1 MSRDRMGNDRKTR
14 REIGRRLRRGGV
26 MMCMM
31 ITSAMLLS
39 ACKGNSSSQSTTAAQ
54 ATQAAE
60 SGVQDSQNEVM
71 GRVKSV
77 SDTEIT
83 VEQGPGGA
91 PNGQGQSSQ
100 GRAPDGQNGQQDKGN
115 PPAKL
120 GDDSNQGQS
129 DNGQSSQSGQNS
141 DGQQPG
147 GAPDGKGQPPQGGA
161 PGGQGGQQN
170 QGNPPEKP
178 GNDGSQGQNQGNPQ
192 AKPGDGSSQG
202 QQNQGNPPEK
212 PGDDNSQGQ
221 SNNSQSGQPG
231 QNSDGQQPGGV
242 PDGQGQSPQ
251 GETTTYK
258 ITTST
263 SFTDADGASIKVSD
277 IKEGDFVKIT
287 TDEDGNAVQ
296 ISLADMTG
304 GPDGSQGGPSNG
316 APGAGGPGGG
326 AQSAPTSYSSVK
338 EFTGDAEES
347 GQSYTSEGTDESA
360 VLVSNGANVTL
371 KDFTVNRTSEDS
383 KGGDSSSFYGIGA
396 SVLAT
401 DGTVNLNGGTITSDA
416 DGAAGAFAYDKGT
429 VNISDTTIT
438 TTGNT
443 AGGIHAAGGGTV
455 NAENLTVHTSGE
467 SSAAIRSDR
476 GGGTMRVK
484 GGSYT
489 SAGTG
494 SPAVYCTADIEVE
507 DAKLTAENS
516 EAVCIEG
523 LNSLSLTNCDLSGH
537 IQDNDQNDC
546 DWTVILYQSM
556 SGDSEVGNAVFNMTG
571 GSLTSENGGLFYT
584 TNTESTFYL
593 NNVNITP
600 SSNNEFFLKCTGN
613 ANKRGWGQSG
623 ANGADCSF
631 TAENQKMEG
640 DVIWDSISNLDFKMT
655 NGSTLTGGFI
665 QDESCA
671 GNGGSKKADLSID
684 ATSTWIVT
692 KDSRLASLTNKGTIK
707 DADGKTV
714 TIKGSDGTV
723 YVQGDSTYT
732 VIVDS
737 YNA

>member
-1 MSRDRMGNDRKTR
+1 MSRYRDRMGNDRKTK
-14 REIGRRLRRGGV
+14 REIGRRLRRGSV

-39 ACKGNSSSQSTTAAQ
+39 ACGGNSSQSTTAAQ
-54 ATQAAE
+54 ATEAAAE
-60 SGVQDSQNEVM
+60 SGAQDSQNEVM

-83 VEQGPGGA
+83 VEQGPGGV
-91 PNGQGQSSQ
+91 PSG
-100 GRAPDGQNGQQDKGN
+100 APDGQ
-115 PPAKL
+115 P
-120 GDDSNQGQS
+120 
-129 DNGQSSQSGQNS
+129 GQNN

-147 GAPDGKGQPPQGGA
+147 GAPDGKGQPPQGSTSDNKNQPSQGSTSDNQNQPPKGGA
-161 PGGQGGQQN
+161 PE
-170 QGNPPEKP
+170 GN
-178 GNDGSQGQNQGNPQ
+178 
-192 AKPGDGSSQG
+192 
-202 QQNQGNPPEK
+202 
-212 PGDDNSQGQ
+212 
-221 SNNSQSGQPG
+221 GQP
-231 QNSDGQQPGGV
+231 
-242 PDGQGQSPQ
+242 PQ

-263 SFTDADGASIKVSD
+263 TFTDADGASIQVSD

-287 TDEDGNAVQ
+287 TDSNGTAVQ
-296 ISLADMTG
+296 ISLADMPG
-304 GPDGSQGGPSNG
+304 GPDGPQGGPGNG

-338 EFTGDAEES
+338 EFTSDTEES

-383 KGGDSSSFYGIGA
+383 KGGDSSSFYGVGA

-401 DGTVNLNGGTITSDA
+401 DGTVNLSGGTITSDA

-443 AGGIHAAGGGTV
+443 AGGIHVAGGGTV

-489 SAGTG
+489 SSGIG
-494 SPAVYCTADIEVE
+494 SPAVYCTADIEVN

-523 LNSLSLTNCDLSGH
+523 LNSLSLTGCDLSGH
-537 IQDNDQNDC
+537 IQENEQNDC

-593 NNVNITP
+593 NNVSITP
-600 SSNNEFFLKCTGN
+600 SSNKEFFLKCTGN

-640 DVIWDSISNLDFKMT
+640 DVIWDSISNLKFKMT
-655 NGSTLTGGFI
+655 EGSILTGGFI

-671 GNGGSKKADLSID
+671 GNGGSGTADLSID
-684 ATSTWIVT
+684 AESTWIVT
-692 KDSRLASLTNKGTIK
+692 KDSRLSGLTNKGTIK
-707 DADGKTV
+707 DADGKAV
-714 TIKGSDGTV
+714 TIKGSNGTV
-723 YVQGDSTYT
+723 YVQGDSAYT
-732 VIVDS
+732 VTVDS
-737 YNA
+737 YTA

>member
-1 MSRDRMGNDRKTR
+1 MSRYRDRMGNDRKTK
-14 REIGRRLRRGGV
+14 REIGRRLRRGSV

-39 ACKGNSSSQSTTAAQ
+39 ACGGNSSQSTTAAQ
-54 ATQAAE
+54 ATEAAAE
-60 SGVQDSQNEVM
+60 SGAQDSQNEVM

-83 VEQGPGGA
+83 VEQGPGGV
-91 PNGQGQSSQ
+91 PSG
-100 GRAPDGQNGQQDKGN
+100 APDGQ
-115 PPAKL
+115 P
-120 GDDSNQGQS
+120 
-129 DNGQSSQSGQNS
+129 GQNN

-147 GAPDGKGQPPQGGA
+147 GAPDGKGQPPQGSTSDNKNQPSQGSTSDNQNQPPKGGA
-161 PGGQGGQQN
+161 PE
-170 QGNPPEKP
+170 GN
-178 GNDGSQGQNQGNPQ
+178 
-192 AKPGDGSSQG
+192 
-202 QQNQGNPPEK
+202 
-212 PGDDNSQGQ
+212 
-221 SNNSQSGQPG
+221 GQP
-231 QNSDGQQPGGV
+231 
-242 PDGQGQSPQ
+242 PQ

-263 SFTDADGASIKVSD
+263 TFTDADGASIQVSD

-287 TDEDGNAVQ
+287 TDSNGTAVQ
-296 ISLADMTG
+296 ISLADMPG
-304 GPDGSQGGPSNG
+304 GPDGPQGGPGNG

-338 EFTGDAEES
+338 EFTSDTEES

-383 KGGDSSSFYGIGA
+383 KGGDSSSFYGVGA
-396 SVLAT
+396 SILVT
-401 DGTVNLNGGTITSDA
+401 DGTVDLKGGTITSDA

-429 VNISDTTIT
+429 VNISDTAIT

-489 SAGTG
+489 SSGTG

-537 IQDNDQNDC
+537 IQENEQNDC

-556 SGDSEVGNAVFNMTG
+556 SGDSEVGNAVLNMTG

-640 DVIWDSISNLDFKMT
+640 DVVWDSISNLKFKMT
-655 NGSTLTGGFI
+655 EGSILTGGFI

-671 GNGGSKKADLSID
+671 GNGGSGTADLSID

-692 KDSRLASLTNKGTIK
+692 KDSQLSSLTNKGTIK
-707 DADGKTV
+707 DTEGKTV
-714 TIKGSDGTV
+714 TIMGSDGTV

-732 VIVDS
+732 VTVES
-737 YNA
+737 YTA

>member
-1 MSRDRMGNDRKTR
+1 MSRYRDRVGNDRKTK
-14 REIGRRLRRGGV
+14 REIGRRLRRGSV

-39 ACKGNSSSQSTTAAQ
+39 ACGGNSSQSTTAAQ
-54 ATQAAE
+54 ATEAAAE
-60 SGVQDSQNEVM
+60 SGAQDSQNEVM

-77 SDTEIT
+77 FDTEIT
-83 VEQGPGGA
+83 VEQGPGGV
-91 PNGQGQSSQ
+91 PSG
-100 GRAPDGQNGQQDKGN
+100 APDGQ
-115 PPAKL
+115 P
-120 GDDSNQGQS
+120 
-129 DNGQSSQSGQNS
+129 GQNN

-147 GAPDGKGQPPQGGA
+147 GAPDGKGQPPQGSTSDNKNQPSQGSTSDNQNQPPKGGA
-161 PGGQGGQQN
+161 PEG
-170 QGNPPEKP
+170 K
-178 GNDGSQGQNQGNPQ
+178 
-192 AKPGDGSSQG
+192 
-202 QQNQGNPPEK
+202 
-212 PGDDNSQGQ
+212 
-221 SNNSQSGQPG
+221 GQP
-231 QNSDGQQPGGV
+231 
-242 PDGQGQSPQ
+242 PQ

-263 SFTDADGASIKVSD
+263 TFTDADGASIQVSD

-287 TDEDGNAVQ
+287 TDSNGTAVQ
-296 ISLADMTG
+296 ISLADMPG
-304 GPDGSQGGPSNG
+304 GPDGPQGGPENG

-326 AQSAPTSYSSVK
+326 AQSAPTFYSSVK
-338 EFTGDAEES
+338 EFTSDTEET
-347 GQSYTSEGTDESA
+347 GQSYISEGTDESA

-371 KDFTVNRTSEDS
+371 KDFTVNRTSEVS
-383 KGGDSSSFYGIGA
+383 KGGDSSSFYGVGA
-396 SVLAT
+396 SILVT
-401 DGTVNLNGGTITSDA
+401 DGTVDLKGGTITSDA

-429 VNISDTTIT
+429 VNISDTAIT

-489 SAGTG
+489 SSGTG

-537 IQDNDQNDC
+537 IQENEQNDC

-556 SGDSEVGNAVFNMTG
+556 SGDSEIGNAVFNMTG

-640 DVIWDSISNLDFKMT
+640 DVVWDSISNLDFKMT
-655 NGSTLTGGFI
+655 NGSTLTGGFV

-671 GNGGSKKADLSID
+671 GNGGSGTADLSID

-692 KDSRLASLTNKGTIK
+692 KDSQLSSLTNKGTIK
-707 DADGKTV
+707 DAEGKTV

-723 YVQGDSTYT
+723 YVQGDSAYT
-732 VIVDS
+732 VTVES
-737 YNA
+737 YTA

>member
-1 MSRDRMGNDRKTR
+1 MGNDRKAR
-14 REIGRRLRRGGV
+14 REIGRRLRKGGV

-39 ACKGNSSSQSTTAAQ
+39 ACSGGNSSSKNTTAAQ
-54 ATQAAE
+54 TTEAAAE
-60 SGVQDSQNEVM
+60 GGVQDSQNEVM
-71 GRVKSV
+71 GRVKLV

-83 VEQGPGGA
+83 VEQGPGGV
-91 PNGQGQSSQ
+91 PSG
-100 GRAPDGQNGQQDKGN
+100 APDGQ
-115 PPAKL
+115 P
-120 GDDSNQGQS
+120 
-129 DNGQSSQSGQNS
+129 GQNN

-147 GAPDGKGQPPQGGA
+147 GAPDGKGQPPQGSTSDNKNQPSQGSTSDNQNQPPKGGA
-161 PGGQGGQQN
+161 PE
-170 QGNPPEKP
+170 GN
-178 GNDGSQGQNQGNPQ
+178 
-192 AKPGDGSSQG
+192 
-202 QQNQGNPPEK
+202 
-212 PGDDNSQGQ
+212 
-221 SNNSQSGQPG
+221 GQP
-231 QNSDGQQPGGV
+231 
-242 PDGQGQSPQ
+242 PQ

-263 SFTDADGASIKVSD
+263 TFTDADGASIQVSD

-287 TDEDGNAVQ
+287 TDSNGTAVQ
-296 ISLADMTG
+296 ISLADMPG
-304 GPDGSQGGPSNG
+304 GPDGPQGGPGNG

-338 EFTGDAEES
+338 EFTSDTEES

-383 KGGDSSSFYGIGA
+383 KGGDSSSFYGVGA
-396 SVLAT
+396 SILVT
-401 DGTVNLNGGTITSDA
+401 DGTVDLKGGTITSDA

-429 VNISDTTIT
+429 VNISDTAIT

-489 SAGTG
+489 SSGTG

-537 IQDNDQNDC
+537 IQENEQNDC

-556 SGDSEVGNAVFNMTG
+556 SGDSEVGNAVLNMTG

-640 DVIWDSISNLDFKMT
+640 DVVWDSISNLKFKMT
-655 NGSTLTGGFI
+655 EGSILTGGFI

-671 GNGGSKKADLSID
+671 GNGGSGTADLSID

-692 KDSRLASLTNKGTIK
+692 KDSQLSSLTNKGTIK
-707 DADGKTV
+707 DTEGKTV

-732 VIVDS
+732 VTVES
-737 YNA
+737 YTA

>member
-1 MSRDRMGNDRKTR
+1 
-14 REIGRRLRRGGV
+14 

-39 ACKGNSSSQSTTAAQ
+39 ACGGNSSQSTTAAQ
-54 ATQAAE
+54 ATEAAAE
-60 SGVQDSQNEVM
+60 SGAQDSQNEVM

-83 VEQGPGGA
+83 VEQGPGGV
-91 PNGQGQSSQ
+91 PSG
-100 GRAPDGQNGQQDKGN
+100 APDGQ
-115 PPAKL
+115 P
-120 GDDSNQGQS
+120 
-129 DNGQSSQSGQNS
+129 GQNN

-147 GAPDGKGQPPQGGA
+147 GAPDGKGQPPQGSTSDNKNQPSQGSTSDNQNQPPKGGA
-161 PGGQGGQQN
+161 PE
-170 QGNPPEKP
+170 GN
-178 GNDGSQGQNQGNPQ
+178 
-192 AKPGDGSSQG
+192 
-202 QQNQGNPPEK
+202 
-212 PGDDNSQGQ
+212 
-221 SNNSQSGQPG
+221 GQP
-231 QNSDGQQPGGV
+231 
-242 PDGQGQSPQ
+242 PQ

-263 SFTDADGASIKVSD
+263 TFTDADGASIQVSD

-287 TDEDGNAVQ
+287 TDSNGTAVQ
-296 ISLADMTG
+296 ISLADMPG
-304 GPDGSQGGPSNG
+304 GPDGPQGGPGNG

-338 EFTGDAEES
+338 EFTSDTEES

-360 VLVSNGANVTL
+360 VLVSNGVNVTL

-383 KGGDSSSFYGIGA
+383 KGGDSSSFYGVGA
-396 SVLAT
+396 SILVT
-401 DGTVNLNGGTITSDA
+401 DGTVDLKGGTITSDA

-429 VNISDTTIT
+429 VNISDTAIT

-489 SAGTG
+489 SSGTG

-537 IQDNDQNDC
+537 IQENEQNDC

-556 SGDSEVGNAVFNMTG
+556 SGDSEVGNAVLNMTG

-640 DVIWDSISNLDFKMT
+640 DVVWDSISNLKFKMT
-655 NGSTLTGGFI
+655 EGSILTGGFI

-671 GNGGSKKADLSID
+671 GNGGSGTADLSID

-692 KDSRLASLTNKGTIK
+692 KDSQLSSLTNKGTIK
-707 DADGKTV
+707 DTEGKTV

-732 VIVDS
+732 VTVES
-737 YNA
+737 YTA

>member
-1 MSRDRMGNDRKTR
+1 MSRYRDRMGNDRKTK
-14 REIGRRLRRGGV
+14 REIGRRLRRGSV

-39 ACKGNSSSQSTTAAQ
+39 ACGGNSSQSTTAAQ
-54 ATQAAE
+54 ATEAAAE
-60 SGVQDSQNEVM
+60 SGAQDSQNEVM

-83 VEQGPGGA
+83 VEQGPGGV
-91 PNGQGQSSQ
+91 PSG
-100 GRAPDGQNGQQDKGN
+100 APDGQ
-115 PPAKL
+115 P
-120 GDDSNQGQS
+120 
-129 DNGQSSQSGQNS
+129 GQNN

-147 GAPDGKGQPPQGGA
+147 GAPDGKGQPPQGSTSDNKNQPSQGSTSDNQNQPPKGGA
-161 PGGQGGQQN
+161 PE
-170 QGNPPEKP
+170 GN
-178 GNDGSQGQNQGNPQ
+178 
-192 AKPGDGSSQG
+192 
-202 QQNQGNPPEK
+202 
-212 PGDDNSQGQ
+212 
-221 SNNSQSGQPG
+221 GQP
-231 QNSDGQQPGGV
+231 
-242 PDGQGQSPQ
+242 PQ

-263 SFTDADGASIKVSD
+263 TFTDADGASIQVSD

-287 TDEDGNAVQ
+287 TDSNGTAVQ
-296 ISLADMTG
+296 ISLADMPG
-304 GPDGSQGGPSNG
+304 GPDGPQGGPGNG

-338 EFTGDAEES
+338 EFTSDTEES

-383 KGGDSSSFYGIGA
+383 KGGDSSSFYGVGA
-396 SVLAT
+396 SILVT
-401 DGTVNLNGGTITSDA
+401 DGTVDLKGGTITSDA

-429 VNISDTTIT
+429 VNISDTAIT

-443 AGGIHAAGGGTV
+443 AGGIHAAGGGIV

-489 SAGTG
+489 SSGTG

-537 IQDNDQNDC
+537 IQENEQNDC

-556 SGDSEVGNAVFNMTG
+556 SGDSEVGNAVLNMTG

-640 DVIWDSISNLDFKMT
+640 DVVWDSISNLKFKMT
-655 NGSTLTGGFI
+655 EGSILTGGFI

-671 GNGGSKKADLSID
+671 GNGGSGTADLSID

-692 KDSRLASLTNKGTIK
+692 KDSQLSSLTNKGTIK
-707 DADGKTV
+707 DTEGKTV

-732 VIVDS
+732 VTVES
-737 YNA
+737 YTA

>member
-1 MSRDRMGNDRKTR
+1 MSRYRDRMGNDRKTK
-14 REIGRRLRRGGV
+14 REIGRRLRRGSV

-39 ACKGNSSSQSTTAAQ
+39 ACGGNSSQSTTAAQ
-54 ATQAAE
+54 ATEAAAE
-60 SGVQDSQNEVM
+60 SGAQDSQNEVM

-83 VEQGPGGA
+83 VEQGPGGV
-91 PNGQGQSSQ
+91 PSG
-100 GRAPDGQNGQQDKGN
+100 APDGQ
-115 PPAKL
+115 P
-120 GDDSNQGQS
+120 
-129 DNGQSSQSGQNS
+129 GQNN

-147 GAPDGKGQPPQGGA
+147 GAPDGKGQPPQGSTSDNKNQPSQGSTSDNQNQPPKGGA
-161 PGGQGGQQN
+161 PE
-170 QGNPPEKP
+170 GN
-178 GNDGSQGQNQGNPQ
+178 
-192 AKPGDGSSQG
+192 
-202 QQNQGNPPEK
+202 
-212 PGDDNSQGQ
+212 
-221 SNNSQSGQPG
+221 GQP
-231 QNSDGQQPGGV
+231 
-242 PDGQGQSPQ
+242 PQ

-263 SFTDADGASIKVSD
+263 TFTDADGASIQVSD

-287 TDEDGNAVQ
+287 TDSNGTAVQ
-296 ISLADMTG
+296 ISLADM
-304 GPDGSQGGPSNG
+304 P
-316 APGAGGPGGG
+316 GGPGGG

-338 EFTGDAEES
+338 EFTSDTEES

-383 KGGDSSSFYGIGA
+383 KGGDSSSFYGVGA
-396 SVLAT
+396 SILVT
-401 DGTVNLNGGTITSDA
+401 DGTVDLKGGTITSDA

-429 VNISDTTIT
+429 VNISDTAIT

-489 SAGTG
+489 SSGTG

-537 IQDNDQNDC
+537 IQENEQNDC

-556 SGDSEVGNAVFNMTG
+556 SGDSEVGNAVLNMTG

-640 DVIWDSISNLDFKMT
+640 DVVWDSISNLKFKMT
-655 NGSTLTGGFI
+655 EGSILTGGFI

-671 GNGGSKKADLSID
+671 GNGGSGTADLSID

-692 KDSRLASLTNKGTIK
+692 KDSQLSSLTNKGTIK
-707 DADGKTV
+707 DTEGKTV

-732 VIVDS
+732 VTVES
-737 YNA
+737 YTA

>member
-1 MSRDRMGNDRKTR
+1 MSRYRDRMGNDRKTK
-14 REIGRRLRRGGV
+14 REIGRRLRRGSV

-39 ACKGNSSSQSTTAAQ
+39 ACGGNSSQSTTAAQ
-54 ATQAAE
+54 ATEAAAE
-60 SGVQDSQNEVM
+60 SGAQDSQNEVM

-83 VEQGPGGA
+83 VEQGPGGV
-91 PNGQGQSSQ
+91 PSG
-100 GRAPDGQNGQQDKGN
+100 APDGQ
-115 PPAKL
+115 P
-120 GDDSNQGQS
+120 
-129 DNGQSSQSGQNS
+129 GQNN

-147 GAPDGKGQPPQGGA
+147 GAPDGKGQPPQGSTSDNKNQPSQGSTSDNQNQPLKGGA
-161 PGGQGGQQN
+161 PE
-170 QGNPPEKP
+170 GN
-178 GNDGSQGQNQGNPQ
+178 
-192 AKPGDGSSQG
+192 
-202 QQNQGNPPEK
+202 
-212 PGDDNSQGQ
+212 
-221 SNNSQSGQPG
+221 GQP
-231 QNSDGQQPGGV
+231 
-242 PDGQGQSPQ
+242 PQ

-263 SFTDADGASIKVSD
+263 TFTDADGASIQVSD

-287 TDEDGNAVQ
+287 TDSNGTAVQ
-296 ISLADMTG
+296 ISLADMPG
-304 GPDGSQGGPSNG
+304 GPDGPQGGLGNG

-338 EFTGDAEES
+338 EFTSDTEES

-383 KGGDSSSFYGIGA
+383 KGGDSSSFYGVGA
-396 SVLAT
+396 SILVT
-401 DGTVNLNGGTITSDA
+401 DGTVDLKGGTITSDA

-429 VNISDTTIT
+429 VNISDTAIT

-489 SAGTG
+489 SSGTG

-537 IQDNDQNDC
+537 IQENEQNDC

-556 SGDSEVGNAVFNMTG
+556 SGDSEVGNAVLNMTG

-640 DVIWDSISNLDFKMT
+640 DVVWDSISNLKFKMT
-655 NGSTLTGGFI
+655 EGSILTGGFI

-671 GNGGSKKADLSID
+671 GNGGSGTADLSID

-692 KDSRLASLTNKGTIK
+692 KDSQLSSLPNKGTIK
-707 DADGKTV
+707 DTEGKTV

-732 VIVDS
+732 VTVES
-737 YNA
+737 YTA

>member
-1 MSRDRMGNDRKTR
+1 MSRYRDRMGNDRKTK
-14 REIGRRLRRGGV
+14 REIGRRLRRGSV

-39 ACKGNSSSQSTTAAQ
+39 ACGGNSSQSTTAAQ
-54 ATQAAE
+54 ATEAAAE
-60 SGVQDSQNEVM
+60 SGAQDSQNEVM

-83 VEQGPGGA
+83 VEQGPGGV
-91 PNGQGQSSQ
+91 PSG
-100 GRAPDGQNGQQDKGN
+100 APDGQ
-115 PPAKL
+115 P
-120 GDDSNQGQS
+120 
-129 DNGQSSQSGQNS
+129 GQNN

-147 GAPDGKGQPPQGGA
+147 GAPDGKGQPPQGSTSDNKNQPSQGSTSDNQNQPPKGGA
-161 PGGQGGQQN
+161 PE
-170 QGNPPEKP
+170 GN
-178 GNDGSQGQNQGNPQ
+178 
-192 AKPGDGSSQG
+192 
-202 QQNQGNPPEK
+202 
-212 PGDDNSQGQ
+212 
-221 SNNSQSGQPG
+221 GQP
-231 QNSDGQQPGGV
+231 
-242 PDGQGQSPQ
+242 PQ

-263 SFTDADGASIKVSD
+263 TFTDADGASIQVSD

-287 TDEDGNAVQ
+287 TDSNGTAVQ
-296 ISLADMTG
+296 ISLADMPG
-304 GPDGSQGGPSNG
+304 GPDGPQGGPGNG

-338 EFTGDAEES
+338 EFTSDTEES

-383 KGGDSSSFYGIGA
+383 KGGDSSSFYGVGA
-396 SVLAT
+396 SILVT
-401 DGTVNLNGGTITSDA
+401 DGTVDLKGGTITSDA

-429 VNISDTTIT
+429 VNISDTAIT

-455 NAENLTVHTSGE
+455 DAENLTVHTSGE

-489 SAGTG
+489 SSGTG

-537 IQDNDQNDC
+537 IQENEQNDC

-556 SGDSEVGNAVFNMTG
+556 SGDSEVGNAVLNMTG

-640 DVIWDSISNLDFKMT
+640 DVVWDSISNLKFKMT
-655 NGSTLTGGFI
+655 EGSILTGGFI

-671 GNGGSKKADLSID
+671 GNGGSGTADLSID

-692 KDSRLASLTNKGTIK
+692 KDSQLSSLTNKGTIK
-707 DADGKTV
+707 DTEGKTV

-732 VIVDS
+732 VTVES
-737 YNA
+737 YTA

>member
-1 MSRDRMGNDRKTR
+1 MSRYRDRMGNDRKTK
-14 REIGRRLRRGGV
+14 REIGRRLRRGSV

-39 ACKGNSSSQSTTAAQ
+39 ACGGNSSQSTTAAQ
-54 ATQAAE
+54 ATEAAAE
-60 SGVQDSQNEVM
+60 SGAQDSQNEVM

-83 VEQGPGGA
+83 VEQGPGGV
-91 PNGQGQSSQ
+91 PSG
-100 GRAPDGQNGQQDKGN
+100 APDGQ
-115 PPAKL
+115 P
-120 GDDSNQGQS
+120 
-129 DNGQSSQSGQNS
+129 GQNN

-147 GAPDGKGQPPQGGA
+147 GAPDGKGQPPQGSTSDNKNQPSQGSTSDNQNQPPKGGA
-161 PGGQGGQQN
+161 PE
-170 QGNPPEKP
+170 GN
-178 GNDGSQGQNQGNPQ
+178 
-192 AKPGDGSSQG
+192 
-202 QQNQGNPPEK
+202 
-212 PGDDNSQGQ
+212 
-221 SNNSQSGQPG
+221 GQP
-231 QNSDGQQPGGV
+231 
-242 PDGQGQSPQ
+242 PQ

-263 SFTDADGASIKVSD
+263 TFTDADGASIQVSD

-287 TDEDGNAVQ
+287 TDSNGTAVQ
-296 ISLADMTG
+296 ISLADMPG
-304 GPDGSQGGPSNG
+304 GPDGPQGGPGNG

-338 EFTGDAEES
+338 EFTSDTEES

-371 KDFTVNRTSEDS
+371 KDFIVNRTSEDS
-383 KGGDSSSFYGIGA
+383 KGGDSSSFYGVGA

-401 DGTVNLNGGTITSDA
+401 DGTVNLSGGTITSDA

-443 AGGIHAAGGGTV
+443 AGGIHVAGGGTV

-489 SAGTG
+489 SSGIG
-494 SPAVYCTADIEVE
+494 SPAVYCTADIEVN

-523 LNSLSLTNCDLSGH
+523 LNSLSLTGCDLSGH
-537 IQDNDQNDC
+537 IQENEQNDC

-640 DVIWDSISNLDFKMT
+640 DVVWDSISNLKFKMT
-655 NGSTLTGGFI
+655 EGSILTGGFI

-671 GNGGSKKADLSID
+671 GNGGSGTADLSID
-684 ATSTWIVT
+684 AESTWIVT
-692 KDSRLASLTNKGTIK
+692 KDSRLSGLTNKGTIK
-707 DADGKTV
+707 DADGKAV
-714 TIKGSDGTV
+714 TIKGSNGTV
-723 YVQGDSTYT
+723 YVQGDSAYT
-732 VIVDS
+732 VTVDS
-737 YNA
+737 YTA

>member
-1 MSRDRMGNDRKTR
+1 MSRYRDRMGNDRKTK
-14 REIGRRLRRGGV
+14 REIGRRLRRGSV

-39 ACKGNSSSQSTTAAQ
+39 ACGGNSSQSTTAAQ
-54 ATQAAE
+54 ATEAAAE
-60 SGVQDSQNEVM
+60 SGAQDSQNEVM

-83 VEQGPGGA
+83 VEQGPGGV
-91 PNGQGQSSQ
+91 PSG
-100 GRAPDGQNGQQDKGN
+100 APDGQ
-115 PPAKL
+115 P
-120 GDDSNQGQS
+120 
-129 DNGQSSQSGQNS
+129 GQNN

-147 GAPDGKGQPPQGGA
+147 GAPDGKGQPPQGSTSDNKNQPSQGSTSDNQNQPPKGGA
-161 PGGQGGQQN
+161 PE
-170 QGNPPEKP
+170 GN
-178 GNDGSQGQNQGNPQ
+178 
-192 AKPGDGSSQG
+192 
-202 QQNQGNPPEK
+202 
-212 PGDDNSQGQ
+212 
-221 SNNSQSGQPG
+221 GQP
-231 QNSDGQQPGGV
+231 
-242 PDGQGQSPQ
+242 PQ

-263 SFTDADGASIKVSD
+263 TFTDADGASIQVSD

-287 TDEDGNAVQ
+287 TDSNGTAVQ
-296 ISLADMTG
+296 ISLADMPG
-304 GPDGSQGGPSNG
+304 GPDGPQGGPGNG

-338 EFTGDAEES
+338 EFTSDTEES

-383 KGGDSSSFYGIGA
+383 KGGDSSSFYGVGA

-401 DGTVNLNGGTITSDA
+401 DGTVNLSGGTITSDA

-443 AGGIHAAGGGTV
+443 AGGIHVAGGGTV

-489 SAGTG
+489 SSGIG
-494 SPAVYCTADIEVE
+494 SPAVYCTADIEVN

-523 LNSLSLTNCDLSGH
+523 LNSLSLTGCDLSGH
-537 IQDNDQNDC
+537 IQENEQNDC

-571 GSLTSENGGLFYT
+571 GSLASENGGLFYT

-593 NNVNITP
+593 NNVSITP

-640 DVIWDSISNLDFKMT
+640 DVVWDSISNLKFKMT
-655 NGSTLTGGFI
+655 EGSILTGGFI

-671 GNGGSKKADLSID
+671 GNGGSGTADLSID
-684 ATSTWIVT
+684 AESTWIVT
-692 KDSRLASLTNKGTIK
+692 KDSRLSGLTNKGTIK
-707 DADGKTV
+707 DADGKAV
-714 TIKGSDGTV
+714 TIKGSNGTV
-723 YVQGDSTYT
+723 YVQGDSAYT
-732 VIVDS
+732 VTVDS
-737 YNA
+737 YTA

>member
-1 MSRDRMGNDRKTR
+1 MSRYRDRMGNDRKTK
-14 REIGRRLRRGGV
+14 REIGRRLRRGSV

-39 ACKGNSSSQSTTAAQ
+39 ACGGNSSQSTTAAQ
-54 ATQAAE
+54 ATEAAAE
-60 SGVQDSQNEVM
+60 SGAQDSQNEVM

-83 VEQGPGGA
+83 VEQGPGGV
-91 PNGQGQSSQ
+91 PSG
-100 GRAPDGQNGQQDKGN
+100 APDGQ
-115 PPAKL
+115 P
-120 GDDSNQGQS
+120 
-129 DNGQSSQSGQNS
+129 GQNN

-147 GAPDGKGQPPQGGA
+147 GAPDGKGQPPQGSTSDNKNQPSQGSTSDNQNQPPKGGA
-161 PGGQGGQQN
+161 PE
-170 QGNPPEKP
+170 GN
-178 GNDGSQGQNQGNPQ
+178 
-192 AKPGDGSSQG
+192 
-202 QQNQGNPPEK
+202 
-212 PGDDNSQGQ
+212 
-221 SNNSQSGQPG
+221 GQP
-231 QNSDGQQPGGV
+231 
-242 PDGQGQSPQ
+242 PQ

-263 SFTDADGASIKVSD
+263 TFTDADGASIQVSD

-287 TDEDGNAVQ
+287 TDSNGTAVQ
-296 ISLADMTG
+296 ISLADMPG
-304 GPDGSQGGPSNG
+304 GPDGPQGGPGNG

-338 EFTGDAEES
+338 EFTSDTEES

-383 KGGDSSSFYGIGA
+383 KGGDSSSFYGVGA

-401 DGTVNLNGGTITSDA
+401 DGTVNLSGGTITSDA

-429 VNISDTTIT
+429 VNISDTAIT

-489 SAGTG
+489 SSGTG

-537 IQDNDQNDC
+537 IQENEQNDC

-556 SGDSEVGNAVFNMTG
+556 SGDSEVGNAVLNMTG

-640 DVIWDSISNLDFKMT
+640 DVVWDSISNLKFKMT
-655 NGSTLTGGFI
+655 EGSILTGGFI

-671 GNGGSKKADLSID
+671 GNGGSGTADLSID
-684 ATSTWIVT
+684 AESTWIVT
-692 KDSRLASLTNKGTIK
+692 KDSQLSSLTNKGTIK
-707 DADGKTV
+707 DTEGKTV

-732 VIVDS
+732 VTVES
-737 YNA
+737 YTA

>member
-1 MSRDRMGNDRKTR
+1 
-14 REIGRRLRRGGV
+14 
-26 MMCMM
+26 
-31 ITSAMLLS
+31 
-39 ACKGNSSSQSTTAAQ
+39 
-54 ATQAAE
+54 
-60 SGVQDSQNEVM
+60 M

-83 VEQGPGGA
+83 VEQGPGGV
-91 PNGQGQSSQ
+91 PSG
-100 GRAPDGQNGQQDKGN
+100 APDGQ
-115 PPAKL
+115 P
-120 GDDSNQGQS
+120 
-129 DNGQSSQSGQNS
+129 GQNN

-147 GAPDGKGQPPQGGA
+147 GAPDGKGQPPQGSTSDNKNQPSQGSTSDNQNQPPKGGA
-161 PGGQGGQQN
+161 PE
-170 QGNPPEKP
+170 GN
-178 GNDGSQGQNQGNPQ
+178 
-192 AKPGDGSSQG
+192 
-202 QQNQGNPPEK
+202 
-212 PGDDNSQGQ
+212 
-221 SNNSQSGQPG
+221 GQP
-231 QNSDGQQPGGV
+231 
-242 PDGQGQSPQ
+242 PQ

-263 SFTDADGASIKVSD
+263 TFTDADGASIQVSD

-287 TDEDGNAVQ
+287 TDSNGTAVQ
-296 ISLADMTG
+296 ISLADMPG
-304 GPDGSQGGPSNG
+304 GPDGPQGGPGNG

-338 EFTGDAEES
+338 EFTSGTEES

-383 KGGDSSSFYGIGA
+383 KGGDSSSFYGVGA
-396 SVLAT
+396 SILVT
-401 DGTVNLNGGTITSDA
+401 DGTVDLKGGTITSDA

-429 VNISDTTIT
+429 VNISDTAIT

-489 SAGTG
+489 SSGTG

-537 IQDNDQNDC
+537 IQENEQNDC

-556 SGDSEVGNAVFNMTG
+556 SGDSEVGNAVLNMTG

-640 DVIWDSISNLDFKMT
+640 DVVWDSISNLKFKMT
-655 NGSTLTGGFI
+655 EGSILTGGFI

-671 GNGGSKKADLSID
+671 GNGGSGTADLSID

-692 KDSRLASLTNKGTIK
+692 KDSQLSSLTNKGTIK
-707 DADGKTV
+707 DTEGKTV

-732 VIVDS
+732 VTVES
-737 YNA
+737 YTA

>member
-1 MSRDRMGNDRKTR
+1 MSRYRDRMGNDRKTK
-14 REIGRRLRRGGV
+14 REIGRRLRRGSV

-39 ACKGNSSSQSTTAAQ
+39 ACGGNSSQSTTAAQ
-54 ATQAAE
+54 ATEAAAE
-60 SGVQDSQNEVM
+60 SGAQDSQNEVM

-83 VEQGPGGA
+83 VEQGPGGV
-91 PNGQGQSSQ
+91 PSG
-100 GRAPDGQNGQQDKGN
+100 APDGQ
-115 PPAKL
+115 P
-120 GDDSNQGQS
+120 
-129 DNGQSSQSGQNS
+129 GQNN

-147 GAPDGKGQPPQGGA
+147 GAPDGKGQPPQGSTSDNKNQPSQGSTSDNQNQPPKGGA
-161 PGGQGGQQN
+161 PE
-170 QGNPPEKP
+170 GN
-178 GNDGSQGQNQGNPQ
+178 
-192 AKPGDGSSQG
+192 
-202 QQNQGNPPEK
+202 
-212 PGDDNSQGQ
+212 
-221 SNNSQSGQPG
+221 GQP
-231 QNSDGQQPGGV
+231 
-242 PDGQGQSPQ
+242 PQ

-263 SFTDADGASIKVSD
+263 TFTDADGASIQVSD

-287 TDEDGNAVQ
+287 TDSNGTAVQ
-296 ISLADMTG
+296 ISLADMPG
-304 GPDGSQGGPSNG
+304 GPDGPQGGPGNG

-338 EFTGDAEES
+338 EFTSDTEES

-383 KGGDSSSFYGIGA
+383 KGGDSSSFYGVGA
-396 SVLAT
+396 SILVT
-401 DGTVNLNGGTITSDA
+401 DGTVDLKGGTITSDA

-429 VNISDTTIT
+429 VNISDTAIT

-489 SAGTG
+489 SSGTG

-537 IQDNDQNDC
+537 IQENEQNDC

-556 SGDSEVGNAVFNMTG
+556 SGDSEVGNAVLNMIG

-640 DVIWDSISNLDFKMT
+640 DVVWDSISNLKFKMT
-655 NGSTLTGGFI
+655 EGSILTGGFI

-671 GNGGSKKADLSID
+671 GNGGSGTADLSID

-692 KDSRLASLTNKGTIK
+692 KDSQLSSLTNKGTIK
-707 DADGKTV
+707 DTEGKTV

-732 VIVDS
+732 VTVES
-737 YNA
+737 YTA

>member
-1 MSRDRMGNDRKTR
+1 MSRYRDRMGNDRKTK
-14 REIGRRLRRGGV
+14 REIGRRLRRGSV

-39 ACKGNSSSQSTTAAQ
+39 ACGGNSSQSTTAAQ
-54 ATQAAE
+54 ATEAAAE
-60 SGVQDSQNEVM
+60 SGAQDSQNEVM

-83 VEQGPGGA
+83 VEQGPGGV
-91 PNGQGQSSQ
+91 PSG
-100 GRAPDGQNGQQDKGN
+100 APDGQ
-115 PPAKL
+115 P
-120 GDDSNQGQS
+120 
-129 DNGQSSQSGQNS
+129 GQNN

-147 GAPDGKGQPPQGGA
+147 GAPDGKGQPPQGSTSDNKNQPSQGSTSDNQNQPLKGGA
-161 PGGQGGQQN
+161 PE
-170 QGNPPEKP
+170 GN
-178 GNDGSQGQNQGNPQ
+178 
-192 AKPGDGSSQG
+192 
-202 QQNQGNPPEK
+202 
-212 PGDDNSQGQ
+212 
-221 SNNSQSGQPG
+221 GQP
-231 QNSDGQQPGGV
+231 
-242 PDGQGQSPQ
+242 PQ

-263 SFTDADGASIKVSD
+263 TFTDADGASIQVSD

-287 TDEDGNAVQ
+287 TDSNGTAVQ
-296 ISLADMTG
+296 ISLADMPG
-304 GPDGSQGGPSNG
+304 GPDGPQGGLGNG

-338 EFTGDAEES
+338 EFTSDTEES

-383 KGGDSSSFYGIGA
+383 KGGDSSSFYGVGA
-396 SVLAT
+396 SILVT
-401 DGTVNLNGGTITSDA
+401 DGTVDLKGGTITSDA

-429 VNISDTTIT
+429 VNISDTAIT

-489 SAGTG
+489 SSGTG

-537 IQDNDQNDC
+537 IQENEQNDC

-556 SGDSEVGNAVFNMTG
+556 SGDSEVGNAVLNMTG

-593 NNVNITP
+593 NNVSITP

-640 DVIWDSISNLDFKMT
+640 DVIWDSISNLKFKMT
-655 NGSTLTGGFI
+655 EGSILTGGFI

-671 GNGGSKKADLSID
+671 GNGGSGTADLSID

-692 KDSRLASLTNKGTIK
+692 KDSQLSSLTNKGTIK
-707 DADGKTV
+707 DTEGKTV

-732 VIVDS
+732 VTVES
-737 YNA
+737 YTA

>member
-1 MSRDRMGNDRKTR
+1 MSRYRDRVGNDRKTK
-14 REIGRRLRRGGV
+14 REIGRRLRRGSV

-39 ACKGNSSSQSTTAAQ
+39 ACGGNSSQSTTAAQ
-54 ATQAAE
+54 ATEAAAE
-60 SGVQDSQNEVM
+60 SGAQDSQNEVM

-83 VEQGPGGA
+83 VEQGPGGV
-91 PNGQGQSSQ
+91 PSG
-100 GRAPDGQNGQQDKGN
+100 APDGQ
-115 PPAKL
+115 P
-120 GDDSNQGQS
+120 
-129 DNGQSSQSGQNS
+129 GQNN

-147 GAPDGKGQPPQGGA
+147 GAPDGKGQPPQGSTSDNKNQPSQGSTSDNQNQPPKGGA
-161 PGGQGGQQN
+161 PEG
-170 QGNPPEKP
+170 K
-178 GNDGSQGQNQGNPQ
+178 
-192 AKPGDGSSQG
+192 
-202 QQNQGNPPEK
+202 
-212 PGDDNSQGQ
+212 
-221 SNNSQSGQPG
+221 GQP
-231 QNSDGQQPGGV
+231 
-242 PDGQGQSPQ
+242 PQ

-263 SFTDADGASIKVSD
+263 TFTDADGASIQVSD

-287 TDEDGNAVQ
+287 TDSNGTAVQ
-296 ISLADMTG
+296 ISLADMPG
-304 GPDGSQGGPSNG
+304 GPDGPQGGPENG

-326 AQSAPTSYSSVK
+326 AQSAPTFYSSVK
-338 EFTGDAEES
+338 EFTSDTEET
-347 GQSYTSEGTDESA
+347 GQSYISEGTDESA

-383 KGGDSSSFYGIGA
+383 KGGDSSSFYGVGA
-396 SVLAT
+396 SILVT
-401 DGTVNLNGGTITSDA
+401 DGTVDLKGGTITSDA

-429 VNISDTTIT
+429 VNISDTAIT

-489 SAGTG
+489 SSGTG

-537 IQDNDQNDC
+537 IQENEQNDC

-556 SGDSEVGNAVFNMTG
+556 SGDSEIGNAVFNMTG

-640 DVIWDSISNLDFKMT
+640 DVVWDSISNLDFKMT
-655 NGSTLTGGFI
+655 NGSTLTGGFV

-671 GNGGSKKADLSID
+671 GNGGSGTADLSID

-692 KDSRLASLTNKGTIK
+692 KDSQLSSLTNKGTIK
-707 DADGKTV
+707 DAEGKTV

-723 YVQGDSTYT
+723 YVQGDSAYT
-732 VIVDS
+732 VMVES
-737 YNA
+737 YTA

>member
-1 MSRDRMGNDRKTR
+1 MSRYRDRMGNDRKTK
-14 REIGRRLRRGGV
+14 REIGRRLRRGSV

-39 ACKGNSSSQSTTAAQ
+39 ACGGNSSQSTTAAQ
-54 ATQAAE
+54 ATEAAAE
-60 SGVQDSQNEVM
+60 SGAQDSQNEVM

-83 VEQGPGGA
+83 VEQGPGGV
-91 PNGQGQSSQ
+91 PSG
-100 GRAPDGQNGQQDKGN
+100 APDGQ
-115 PPAKL
+115 P
-120 GDDSNQGQS
+120 
-129 DNGQSSQSGQNS
+129 GQNN

-147 GAPDGKGQPPQGGA
+147 GAPDGKGQPPQGSTSDNKNQPSQGSTSDNQNQPPKGGA
-161 PGGQGGQQN
+161 PE
-170 QGNPPEKP
+170 GN
-178 GNDGSQGQNQGNPQ
+178 
-192 AKPGDGSSQG
+192 
-202 QQNQGNPPEK
+202 
-212 PGDDNSQGQ
+212 
-221 SNNSQSGQPG
+221 GQP
-231 QNSDGQQPGGV
+231 
-242 PDGQGQSPQ
+242 PQ

-263 SFTDADGASIKVSD
+263 TFTDADGASIQVSD

-287 TDEDGNAVQ
+287 TDSNGTAVQ
-296 ISLADMTG
+296 ISLADMPG
-304 GPDGSQGGPSNG
+304 GPDGPQGGPGNG

-338 EFTGDAEES
+338 EFTSDTEES

-383 KGGDSSSFYGIGA
+383 KGGDSSSFYGVGA
-396 SVLAT
+396 SILVT
-401 DGTVNLNGGTITSDA
+401 DGTVDLKGGTITSDA

-429 VNISDTTIT
+429 
-438 TTGNT
+438 
-443 AGGIHAAGGGTV
+443 
-455 NAENLTVHTSGE
+455 
-467 SSAAIRSDR
+467 

-489 SAGTG
+489 SSGTG

-537 IQDNDQNDC
+537 IQENEQNDC

-556 SGDSEVGNAVFNMTG
+556 SGDSEVGNAVLNMTG

-640 DVIWDSISNLDFKMT
+640 DVVWDSISNLKFKMT
-655 NGSTLTGGFI
+655 EGSILTGGFI

-671 GNGGSKKADLSID
+671 GNGGSGTADLSID

-692 KDSRLASLTNKGTIK
+692 KDSQLSSLTNKGTIK
-707 DADGKTV
+707 DTEGKTV

-732 VIVDS
+732 VTVES
-737 YNA
+737 YTA

>member
-1 MSRDRMGNDRKTR
+1 MSRYRDRMGNDRKTK
-14 REIGRRLRRGGV
+14 REIGRRLRRGSV

-39 ACKGNSSSQSTTAAQ
+39 ACGGNSSQSTTAAQ
-54 ATQAAE
+54 ATEAAAE
-60 SGVQDSQNEVM
+60 SGAQDSQNEVM

-83 VEQGPGGA
+83 VEQGPGGV
-91 PNGQGQSSQ
+91 PSG
-100 GRAPDGQNGQQDKGN
+100 APDGQ
-115 PPAKL
+115 P
-120 GDDSNQGQS
+120 
-129 DNGQSSQSGQNS
+129 GQNN

-147 GAPDGKGQPPQGGA
+147 GAPDGKGQPPQGSTSDNKNQPSQGSTSDNQNQPPKGGA
-161 PGGQGGQQN
+161 PE
-170 QGNPPEKP
+170 GN
-178 GNDGSQGQNQGNPQ
+178 
-192 AKPGDGSSQG
+192 
-202 QQNQGNPPEK
+202 
-212 PGDDNSQGQ
+212 
-221 SNNSQSGQPG
+221 GQP
-231 QNSDGQQPGGV
+231 
-242 PDGQGQSPQ
+242 PQ

-263 SFTDADGASIKVSD
+263 TFTDADGASIQVSD

-287 TDEDGNAVQ
+287 TDSNGTAVQ
-296 ISLADMTG
+296 ISLADMPG
-304 GPDGSQGGPSNG
+304 GPDGPQGGPGNG

-338 EFTGDAEES
+338 EFTSDTEES

-383 KGGDSSSFYGIGA
+383 KGGDSSSFYGVGA

-401 DGTVNLNGGTITSDA
+401 DGTVNLSGGTITSDA

-429 VNISDTTIT
+429 VNISDTAIT

-489 SAGTG
+489 SSGTG
-494 SPAVYCTADIEVE
+494 SPAVYCTADIEVN

-523 LNSLSLTNCDLSGH
+523 LNSLSLTGCDLFGH
-537 IQDNDQNDC
+537 IQENEQNDC

-640 DVIWDSISNLDFKMT
+640 DVVWDSISNLKFKMT
-655 NGSTLTGGFI
+655 EGSILTGGFI
-665 QDESCA
+665 QDESCV
-671 GNGGSKKADLSID
+671 GNGGSGTADLSID
-684 ATSTWIVT
+684 AESTWIVT
-692 KDSRLASLTNKGTIK
+692 KDSRLSGLTNKGTIK

-714 TIKGSDGTV
+714 TIKGSNETV
-723 YVQGDSTYT
+723 YVQGDSAYT
-732 VIVDS
+732 VTVDS
-737 YNA
+737 YTV

>member
-1 MSRDRMGNDRKTR
+1 MSRYRDRMGNDRKTK
-14 REIGRRLRRGGV
+14 REIGRRLRRGSV

-39 ACKGNSSSQSTTAAQ
+39 ACGGNSSQSTTAAQ
-54 ATQAAE
+54 ATEAAAE
-60 SGVQDSQNEVM
+60 SGAQDSQNEVM

-83 VEQGPGGA
+83 VEQGPGGV
-91 PNGQGQSSQ
+91 PSG
-100 GRAPDGQNGQQDKGN
+100 APDGQ
-115 PPAKL
+115 P
-120 GDDSNQGQS
+120 
-129 DNGQSSQSGQNS
+129 GQNN

-147 GAPDGKGQPPQGGA
+147 GAPDGKGQPPQGSTSDNKNQPSQGSTSDNQNQPPKGGA
-161 PGGQGGQQN
+161 PE
-170 QGNPPEKP
+170 GN
-178 GNDGSQGQNQGNPQ
+178 
-192 AKPGDGSSQG
+192 
-202 QQNQGNPPEK
+202 
-212 PGDDNSQGQ
+212 
-221 SNNSQSGQPG
+221 GQP
-231 QNSDGQQPGGV
+231 
-242 PDGQGQSPQ
+242 PQ

-263 SFTDADGASIKVSD
+263 TFTDADGASIQVSD

-287 TDEDGNAVQ
+287 TDSNGTAVQ
-296 ISLADMTG
+296 ISLADMPG
-304 GPDGSQGGPSNG
+304 GPDGPQGGPENG
-316 APGAGGPGGG
+316 APGTDGPGGG

-338 EFTGDAEES
+338 EFTSDTEETD
-347 GQSYTSEGTDESA
+347 QSYISEGTDESA

-383 KGGDSSSFYGIGA
+383 KGGDSSSFYGVGA
-396 SVLAT
+396 SILVT
-401 DGTVNLNGGTITSDA
+401 DGTVDLKGGTITSDA

-429 VNISDTTIT
+429 VNIFDTAIT

-476 GGGTMRVK
+476 GGGTMRVN

-489 SAGTG
+489 SSGTG
-494 SPAVYCTADIEVE
+494 SPAVYCTADIEVN

-523 LNSLSLTNCDLSGH
+523 LNSLSLTNCTLSGH
-537 IQDNDQNDC
+537 IQENEQNDC

-640 DVIWDSISNLDFKMT
+640 DVVWDSISNLKFKMT
-655 NGSTLTGGFI
+655 EGSILTGGFI

-671 GNGGSKKADLSID
+671 GNGGSGTADLSID

-692 KDSRLASLTNKGTIK
+692 KDSQLSSLTNKGTIK
-707 DADGKTV
+707 DAEGKTV

-723 YVQGDSTYT
+723 YVQGDSAYT
-732 VIVDS
+732 VTVES
-737 YNA
+737 YTA

>member
-1 MSRDRMGNDRKTR
+1 
-14 REIGRRLRRGGV
+14 
-26 MMCMM
+26 MCMM

-39 ACKGNSSSQSTTAAQ
+39 ACGGNSSQSTTAAQ
-54 ATQAAE
+54 TTGAAAE
-60 SGVQDSQNEVM
+60 SGAQDDQNEVM

-91 PNGQGQSSQ
+91 PNG
-100 GRAPDGQNGQQDKGN
+100 AP
-115 PPAKL
+115 
-120 GDDSNQGQS
+120 
-129 DNGQSSQSGQNS
+129 GQNS
-141 DGQQPG
+141 DGQQPGGAPGQDGDNQQPG

-161 PGGQGGQQN
+161 PGDQGGQQD
-170 QGNPPEKP
+170 QENPPEKP
-178 GNDGSQGQNQGNPQ
+178 ENDDSQGQNNGNPP
-192 AKPGDGSSQG
+192 AKPGDDSSQSKSDNG
-202 QQNQGNPPEK
+202 QN
-212 PGDDNSQGQ
+212 
-221 SNNSQSGQPG
+221 GQPG
-231 QNSDGQQPGGV
+231 QNGDSQQPGGAADGKGQPPQGGA
-242 PDGQGQSPQ
+242 PDNQNQPPQ

-263 SFTDADGASIKVSD
+263 TFTDADGASIQVSD
-277 IKEGDFVKIT
+277 IKEGDFVKLT
-287 TDEDGNAVQ
+287 TDGNGTAVQ
-296 ISLADMTG
+296 ISLADM
-304 GPDGSQGGPSNG
+304 QGGPQGGPGNG

-326 AQSAPTSYSSVK
+326 QSAPTSYSSVK
-338 EFTGDAEES
+338 EFISDAEES

-360 VLVSNGANVTL
+360 VLVSGGANVTL

-383 KGGDSSSFYGIGA
+383 KGGDSSSFYGVGA
-396 SVLAT
+396 SILAT
-401 DGTVNLNGGTITSDA
+401 DGTVNLSGGTITSDA

-537 IQDNDQNDC
+537 IQENEQNDC

-584 TNTESTFYL
+584 TNTESTFNL

-631 TAENQKMEG
+631 TTENQKMEG
-640 DVIWDSISNLDFKMT
+640 DVIWDSISTLDFKMT
-655 NGSTLTGGFI
+655 EGSTLTGGFI

-671 GNGGSKKADLSID
+671 GNGGSGKADLSID

-692 KDSRLASLTNKGTIK
+692 KDSRLSSLTNKGTIK
-707 DADGKTV
+707 DAEGKTV
-714 TIKGSDGTV
+714 TIKGSDSTV
-723 YVQGDSTYT
+723 YVQGDSAYT
-732 VIVDS
+732 VTVDS
-737 YNA
+737 YTA

>member
-1 MSRDRMGNDRKTR
+1 MSRYRDRMGNDRKTK
-14 REIGRRLRRGGV
+14 REIGRRLRRGSV

-39 ACKGNSSSQSTTAAQ
+39 ACGGNSSQSTTAAQ
-54 ATQAAE
+54 ATEAAAE
-60 SGVQDSQNEVM
+60 SGAQDSQNEVM

-83 VEQGPGGA
+83 VEQGPGGV
-91 PNGQGQSSQ
+91 PSG
-100 GRAPDGQNGQQDKGN
+100 APDGQ
-115 PPAKL
+115 P
-120 GDDSNQGQS
+120 
-129 DNGQSSQSGQNS
+129 GQNN

-147 GAPDGKGQPPQGGA
+147 GAPDGKGQPPQGSTSDNKNQPSQGSTSDNQNQPPKGGA
-161 PGGQGGQQN
+161 PE
-170 QGNPPEKP
+170 GN
-178 GNDGSQGQNQGNPQ
+178 
-192 AKPGDGSSQG
+192 
-202 QQNQGNPPEK
+202 
-212 PGDDNSQGQ
+212 
-221 SNNSQSGQPG
+221 GQP
-231 QNSDGQQPGGV
+231 
-242 PDGQGQSPQ
+242 PQ

-263 SFTDADGASIKVSD
+263 TFTDADGASIQVSD

-287 TDEDGNAVQ
+287 TDSNGTAVQ
-296 ISLADMTG
+296 ISLADMPG
-304 GPDGSQGGPSNG
+304 GPDGPQGGPGNG

-338 EFTGDAEES
+338 EFTSDTEES

-383 KGGDSSSFYGIGA
+383 KGGDSSSFYGVGA
-396 SVLAT
+396 SILVT
-401 DGTVNLNGGTITSDA
+401 DGTVDLKGGTITSDA

-429 VNISDTTIT
+429 VNISDTAIT

-489 SAGTG
+489 SSGTG

-537 IQDNDQNDC
+537 IQENEQNDC

-556 SGDSEVGNAVFNMTG
+556 SGDSEVGNAVLNMTG

-640 DVIWDSISNLDFKMT
+640 DVVWDSISNLKFKMT
-655 NGSTLTGGFI
+655 EGSILTGGFI

-671 GNGGSKKADLSID
+671 GNGGSGTADLSID

-692 KDSRLASLTNKGTIK
+692 KDSQLSSLTNKGTIK
-707 DADGKTV
+707 DTEGKTV

-732 VIVDS
+732 VTVES
-737 YNA
+737 YTV

>member
-1 MSRDRMGNDRKTR
+1 MSRYKDRMGNDRKTK

-26 MMCMM
+26 IMCMM
-31 ITSAMLLS
+31 ITSVMLLS
-39 ACKGNSSSQSTTAAQ
+39 ACGGNNSQSTTAAQ
-54 ATQAAE
+54 TTEAAAE
-60 SGVQDSQNEVM
+60 SEAQDDQNEVM

-91 PNGQGQSSQ
+91 SNG
-100 GRAPDGQNGQQDKGN
+100 AP
-115 PPAKL
+115 
-120 GDDSNQGQS
+120 
-129 DNGQSSQSGQNS
+129 GQNS
-141 DGQQPG
+141 DGQQPGGAPGQDGDNQQPG

-161 PGGQGGQQN
+161 PGDQGGQQD
-170 QGNPPEKP
+170 QENPPEKP
-178 GNDGSQGQNQGNPQ
+178 ENDDSQGQNNGNPP
-192 AKPGDGSSQG
+192 AKPGDDSSQSKSDNG
-202 QQNQGNPPEK
+202 QN
-212 PGDDNSQGQ
+212 
-221 SNNSQSGQPG
+221 GQPG
-231 QNSDGQQPGGV
+231 QNGDSQQPGGAADGKGQPPQGGA
-242 PDGQGQSPQ
+242 PDNQNQPPQ

-263 SFTDADGASIKVSD
+263 TFTDADGASIQISD
-277 IKEGDFVKIT
+277 IKEGDFVKLT
-287 TDEDGNAVQ
+287 TDGNGTAVQ
-296 ISLADMTG
+296 ISLADM
-304 GPDGSQGGPSNG
+304 QGGPQGGPGNG

-326 AQSAPTSYSSVK
+326 QSAPTSYSSVK
-338 EFTGDAEES
+338 EFTSDAEES

-383 KGGDSSSFYGIGA
+383 KGGDSSSFYGVGA
-396 SVLAT
+396 SILAT
-401 DGTVNLNGGTITSDA
+401 DGTVNLSGGTITSDA

-429 VNISDTTIT
+429 VNIYDTTIT

-455 NAENLTVHTSGE
+455 NAENLTVHTSGD

-537 IQDNDQNDC
+537 IQENEQNDC

-584 TNTESTFYL
+584 TNTESTFNL

-631 TAENQKMEG
+631 TTENQKMEG
-640 DVIWDSISNLDFKMT
+640 DVIWDSISTLDFKMT
-655 NGSTLTGGFI
+655 EGSTLTGGFI

-671 GNGGSKKADLSID
+671 GNGGSGKADLSID

-692 KDSRLASLTNKGTIK
+692 KDSRLSSLTNKGTIK
-707 DADGKTV
+707 DAEGKTV
-714 TIKGSDGTV
+714 TIKGSDRTV
-723 YVQGDSTYT
+723 YVQGDSAYT
-732 VIVDS
+732 VTVDS
-737 YNA
+737 YTA

>member
-1 MSRDRMGNDRKTR
+1 MSRYRDRMGNDRKTK
-14 REIGRRLRRGGV
+14 REIGRRLRRGSV

-39 ACKGNSSSQSTTAAQ
+39 ACGGNSSQSTTAAQ
-54 ATQAAE
+54 ATEAAAE
-60 SGVQDSQNEVM
+60 SGAEDSQNEVM

-83 VEQGPGGA
+83 VEQGPGGV
-91 PNGQGQSSQ
+91 PSG
-100 GRAPDGQNGQQDKGN
+100 APDGQ
-115 PPAKL
+115 P
-120 GDDSNQGQS
+120 
-129 DNGQSSQSGQNS
+129 GQNN

-147 GAPDGKGQPPQGGA
+147 GAPDGKGQPPQGSTSDNKNQPSQGSTSDNQNQPPKGGA
-161 PGGQGGQQN
+161 PE
-170 QGNPPEKP
+170 GN
-178 GNDGSQGQNQGNPQ
+178 
-192 AKPGDGSSQG
+192 
-202 QQNQGNPPEK
+202 
-212 PGDDNSQGQ
+212 
-221 SNNSQSGQPG
+221 GQP
-231 QNSDGQQPGGV
+231 
-242 PDGQGQSPQ
+242 PQ

-263 SFTDADGASIKVSD
+263 TFTDADGASIQVSD

-287 TDEDGNAVQ
+287 TDSNGTAVQ
-296 ISLADMTG
+296 ISLADMPG
-304 GPDGSQGGPSNG
+304 GPDGPQGGPGNG

-338 EFTGDAEES
+338 EFTSDTEES

-383 KGGDSSSFYGIGA
+383 KGGDSSSFYGVGA
-396 SVLAT
+396 SILVT
-401 DGTVNLNGGTITSDA
+401 DGTVDLKGGTITSDA

-429 VNISDTTIT
+429 VNISDTAIT

-489 SAGTG
+489 SSGTG

-537 IQDNDQNDC
+537 IQENEQNDC

-556 SGDSEVGNAVFNMTG
+556 SGDSEVGNAVLNMTG

-640 DVIWDSISNLDFKMT
+640 DVVWDSISNLKFKMT
-655 NGSTLTGGFI
+655 EGSILTGGFI
-665 QDESCA
+665 QDESCV
-671 GNGGSKKADLSID
+671 GNGGSGTADLSID
-684 ATSTWIVT
+684 AESTWIVT
-692 KDSRLASLTNKGTIK
+692 KDSQLSSLTNKGTIK
-707 DADGKTV
+707 DTEGKTV

-732 VIVDS
+732 VTVES
-737 YNA
+737 YTA

>member
-1 MSRDRMGNDRKTR
+1 MSRYRDRMGNDRKTK
-14 REIGRRLRRGGV
+14 REIGRRLRRGSV

-31 ITSAMLLS
+31 LTSAMLLS
-39 ACKGNSSSQSTTAAQ
+39 ACGGNSSQSTTAAQ
-54 ATQAAE
+54 ATEAAAE
-60 SGVQDSQNEVM
+60 SGAQDSQNEVM

-83 VEQGPGGA
+83 VEQGPGGV
-91 PNGQGQSSQ
+91 PSG
-100 GRAPDGQNGQQDKGN
+100 APDGQ
-115 PPAKL
+115 P
-120 GDDSNQGQS
+120 
-129 DNGQSSQSGQNS
+129 GQNN

-147 GAPDGKGQPPQGGA
+147 GAPDGKGQPPQGSTSDNKNQPSQGSTSDNQNQPPKGGA
-161 PGGQGGQQN
+161 PE
-170 QGNPPEKP
+170 GN
-178 GNDGSQGQNQGNPQ
+178 
-192 AKPGDGSSQG
+192 
-202 QQNQGNPPEK
+202 
-212 PGDDNSQGQ
+212 
-221 SNNSQSGQPG
+221 GQP
-231 QNSDGQQPGGV
+231 
-242 PDGQGQSPQ
+242 PQ

-263 SFTDADGASIKVSD
+263 TFTDADGASIQVSD

-287 TDEDGNAVQ
+287 TDSNGTAVQ
-296 ISLADMTG
+296 ISLADMPG
-304 GPDGSQGGPSNG
+304 GPDGPQGGPGNG

-338 EFTGDAEES
+338 EFTSDTEES

-383 KGGDSSSFYGIGA
+383 KGGDSSSFYGVGA
-396 SVLAT
+396 SILVT
-401 DGTVNLNGGTITSDA
+401 DGTVDLKGGTITSDA

-429 VNISDTTIT
+429 VNISDTAIT

-489 SAGTG
+489 SSGTG

-537 IQDNDQNDC
+537 IQENEQNDC

-556 SGDSEVGNAVFNMTG
+556 SGDSEVGNAVLNMTG

-640 DVIWDSISNLDFKMT
+640 DVVWDSISNLKFKMT
-655 NGSTLTGGFI
+655 EGSILTGGFI

-671 GNGGSKKADLSID
+671 GNGGSGTADLSID

-692 KDSRLASLTNKGTIK
+692 KDSQLSSLTNKGTIK
-707 DADGKTV
+707 DTEGKTV

-732 VIVDS
+732 VTVES
-737 YNA
+737 YTA

>member
-1 MSRDRMGNDRKTR
+1 MSRYRDRMGNDRKTK
-14 REIGRRLRRGGV
+14 REIGRRLRRGSV

-39 ACKGNSSSQSTTAAQ
+39 ACGGNSSQSTTAAQ
-54 ATQAAE
+54 ATEAAAE
-60 SGVQDSQNEVM
+60 SGAQDSQNEVM

-83 VEQGPGGA
+83 VEQGPGGV
-91 PNGQGQSSQ
+91 PSG
-100 GRAPDGQNGQQDKGN
+100 APDGQ
-115 PPAKL
+115 P
-120 GDDSNQGQS
+120 
-129 DNGQSSQSGQNS
+129 GQNN

-147 GAPDGKGQPPQGGA
+147 GAPDGKGQPPQGSTSDNKNHPSQGSTSDNQNQPPKGGA
-161 PGGQGGQQN
+161 P
-170 QGNPPEKP
+170 
-178 GNDGSQGQNQGNPQ
+178 DGQNQLPQGRVPEGN
-192 AKPGDGSSQG
+192 
-202 QQNQGNPPEK
+202 
-212 PGDDNSQGQ
+212 
-221 SNNSQSGQPG
+221 GQP
-231 QNSDGQQPGGV
+231 
-242 PDGQGQSPQ
+242 PQ

-263 SFTDADGASIKVSD
+263 TFTDADGALIQVSD
-277 IKEGDFVKIT
+277 IKDGDFVKIT
-287 TDEDGNAVQ
+287 TDGNGTAVQ
-296 ISLADMTG
+296 ISLADMPG
-304 GPDGSQGGPSNG
+304 GPDGPQGGPENG
-316 APGAGGPGGG
+316 VPGAGGPGGG

-338 EFTGDAEES
+338 EFTSDTEET
-347 GQSYTSEGTDESA
+347 GQSYISEGTDESA
-360 VLVSNGANVTL
+360 VLASNGANVTL

-383 KGGDSSSFYGIGA
+383 KGGDRSSFYGVGA
-396 SVLAT
+396 SILAT
-401 DGTVNLNGGTITSDA
+401 DGTVDLKGGTITSDA

-429 VNISDTTIT
+429 VNISDTAIT

-489 SAGTG
+489 SSGTG

-537 IQDNDQNDC
+537 IQENEQNDC

-556 SGDSEVGNAVFNMTG
+556 SGDSEVGNAVLNMTG

-640 DVIWDSISNLDFKMT
+640 DVVWDSISNLKFKMT
-655 NGSTLTGGFI
+655 EGSILTGGFI

-671 GNGGSKKADLSID
+671 GNGGSGTADLSID

-692 KDSRLASLTNKGTIK
+692 KDSQLSSLTNKGTIK
-707 DADGKTV
+707 DTEGKTV

-732 VIVDS
+732 VTVES
-737 YNA
+737 YTA

>member
-1 MSRDRMGNDRKTR
+1 MSRYRDRMGNDRKTK
-14 REIGRRLRRGGV
+14 REIGRRLRRGSV

-39 ACKGNSSSQSTTAAQ
+39 ACGGNSSQSTTAAQ
-54 ATQAAE
+54 ATEAAAE
-60 SGVQDSQNEVM
+60 SGAQDSQNEVM

-83 VEQGPGGA
+83 VEQGPGGV
-91 PNGQGQSSQ
+91 PSG
-100 GRAPDGQNGQQDKGN
+100 APDGQ
-115 PPAKL
+115 P
-120 GDDSNQGQS
+120 
-129 DNGQSSQSGQNS
+129 GQNN

-147 GAPDGKGQPPQGGA
+147 GAPDGKGQPPQGSTSDNKNQPSQGSTSDNQNQPPKGGA
-161 PGGQGGQQN
+161 PE
-170 QGNPPEKP
+170 GN
-178 GNDGSQGQNQGNPQ
+178 
-192 AKPGDGSSQG
+192 
-202 QQNQGNPPEK
+202 
-212 PGDDNSQGQ
+212 
-221 SNNSQSGQPG
+221 GQP
-231 QNSDGQQPGGV
+231 
-242 PDGQGQSPQ
+242 PQ

-263 SFTDADGASIKVSD
+263 TFTDADGASIQVSD

-287 TDEDGNAVQ
+287 TDSNGTAVQ
-296 ISLADMTG
+296 ISLADMPG
-304 GPDGSQGGPSNG
+304 GPDGPQGGPGNG

-338 EFTGDAEES
+338 EFTSDTEES

-383 KGGDSSSFYGIGA
+383 KGGDSSSFYGVGSSIL
-396 SVLAT
+396 VT
-401 DGTVNLNGGTITSDA
+401 DGTVDLKGGTITSDA

-429 VNISDTTIT
+429 VNISDTAIT

-476 GGGTMRVK
+476 GSGTMRVK

-489 SAGTG
+489 SSGTG

-537 IQDNDQNDC
+537 IQENEQNDC

-556 SGDSEVGNAVFNMTG
+556 SGDSEVGNAVLNMTG

-640 DVIWDSISNLDFKMT
+640 DVVWDSISNLKFKMT
-655 NGSTLTGGFI
+655 EGSILTGGFI

-671 GNGGSKKADLSID
+671 GNGGSGTADLSID

-692 KDSRLASLTNKGTIK
+692 KDSQLSSLTNKGTIK
-707 DADGKTV
+707 DTEGKTV

-732 VIVDS
+732 VTVES
-737 YNA
+737 YTA

>member
-1 MSRDRMGNDRKTR
+1 MSRYRDRMGNDRKTK
-14 REIGRRLRRGGV
+14 REIGRRLRRGSV

-39 ACKGNSSSQSTTAAQ
+39 ACGGNSSQSTTAAQ
-54 ATQAAE
+54 ATEAAAE
-60 SGVQDSQNEVM
+60 SGAQDSQNEVM

-83 VEQGPGGA
+83 VEQGPGGV
-91 PNGQGQSSQ
+91 PSG
-100 GRAPDGQNGQQDKGN
+100 APDGQ
-115 PPAKL
+115 P
-120 GDDSNQGQS
+120 
-129 DNGQSSQSGQNS
+129 GQNN

-147 GAPDGKGQPPQGGA
+147 GAPDGKGQPPQGSTSDNKNQPSQGSTSDNQNQPPKGGA
-161 PGGQGGQQN
+161 PE
-170 QGNPPEKP
+170 GN
-178 GNDGSQGQNQGNPQ
+178 
-192 AKPGDGSSQG
+192 
-202 QQNQGNPPEK
+202 
-212 PGDDNSQGQ
+212 
-221 SNNSQSGQPG
+221 GQP
-231 QNSDGQQPGGV
+231 
-242 PDGQGQSPQ
+242 PQ

-263 SFTDADGASIKVSD
+263 TFTDADGASIQVSD

-287 TDEDGNAVQ
+287 TDSNGTAVQ
-296 ISLADMTG
+296 ISLADMPG
-304 GPDGSQGGPSNG
+304 GPDGPQGGPGNG

-338 EFTGDAEES
+338 EFTSDTEES

-383 KGGDSSSFYGIGA
+383 KGGDSSSFYGVGA

-401 DGTVNLNGGTITSDA
+401 DGTVNLSGGTITSDA

-443 AGGIHAAGGGTV
+443 AGGIHVAGGGTV

-489 SAGTG
+489 SSGIG
-494 SPAVYCTADIEVE
+494 SPAVYCTADIEVN

-523 LNSLSLTNCDLSGH
+523 LNSLSLTGCDLSGH
-537 IQDNDQNDC
+537 IQENEQNDC

-640 DVIWDSISNLDFKMT
+640 DVVWDSISNLKFKMT
-655 NGSTLTGGFI
+655 EGSILTGGFI
-665 QDESCA
+665 QDESCV
-671 GNGGSKKADLSID
+671 GNGGSGTADLSID
-684 ATSTWIVT
+684 AESTWIVT
-692 KDSRLASLTNKGTIK
+692 KDSQLSSLTNKGTIK
-707 DADGKTV
+707 DAEGKTV

-723 YVQGDSTYT
+723 YVQGDSAYT
-732 VIVDS
+732 VTVES
-737 YNA
+737 YTA

>member
-1 MSRDRMGNDRKTR
+1 MSRYRDRMGNDRKTK
-14 REIGRRLRRGGV
+14 REIGRRLRRGSV

-39 ACKGNSSSQSTTAAQ
+39 ACGGNSSQSTTAAQ
-54 ATQAAE
+54 ATEAAAE
-60 SGVQDSQNEVM
+60 SGAQDSQNEVM

-83 VEQGPGGA
+83 VEQGPGGV
-91 PNGQGQSSQ
+91 PSG
-100 GRAPDGQNGQQDKGN
+100 APDGQ
-115 PPAKL
+115 P
-120 GDDSNQGQS
+120 
-129 DNGQSSQSGQNS
+129 GQNN

-147 GAPDGKGQPPQGGA
+147 GAPDGKGQPPQGSTSDNKNQPSQGSTSDNQNQPPKGGA
-161 PGGQGGQQN
+161 PE
-170 QGNPPEKP
+170 GN
-178 GNDGSQGQNQGNPQ
+178 
-192 AKPGDGSSQG
+192 
-202 QQNQGNPPEK
+202 
-212 PGDDNSQGQ
+212 
-221 SNNSQSGQPG
+221 GQP
-231 QNSDGQQPGGV
+231 
-242 PDGQGQSPQ
+242 PQ

-263 SFTDADGASIKVSD
+263 TFTDADGASIQVSD

-287 TDEDGNAVQ
+287 TDSNGTAVQ
-296 ISLADMTG
+296 ISLADMPG
-304 GPDGSQGGPSNG
+304 GPDGPQGGPENG
-316 APGAGGPGGG
+316 APGTDGPGGG

-338 EFTGDAEES
+338 EFTSDTEET
-347 GQSYTSEGTDESA
+347 GQSYISEGTDESA

-383 KGGDSSSFYGIGA
+383 KGGDSSSFYGVGA
-396 SVLAT
+396 SILVT
-401 DGTVNLNGGTITSDA
+401 DGTVDLKGGTITSDA

-429 VNISDTTIT
+429 VNIFDTAIT

-476 GGGTMRVK
+476 GGGTMRVN

-489 SAGTG
+489 SSGTG
-494 SPAVYCTADIEVE
+494 SPAVYCTADIEVN

-523 LNSLSLTNCDLSGH
+523 LNSLSLTNCTLSGH
-537 IQDNDQNDC
+537 IQENEQNDC

-571 GSLTSENGGLFYT
+571 GSLASENGGLFYT

-593 NNVNITP
+593 NNVSITP

-640 DVIWDSISNLDFKMT
+640 DVIWDSISNLKFKMT
-655 NGSTLTGGFI
+655 EGSILTGGFI
-665 QDESCA
+665 QDESCRKWRQR
-671 GNGGSKKADLSID
+671 NGRS
-684 ATSTWIVT
+684 VH
-692 KDSRLASLTNKGTIK
+692 
-707 DADGKTV
+707 
-714 TIKGSDGTV
+714 
-723 YVQGDSTYT
+723 
-732 VIVDS
+732 
-737 YNA
+737 

>member
-1 MSRDRMGNDRKTR
+1 MSRYRDRMGNDRKTK
-14 REIGRRLRRGGV
+14 REIGRRLRRGSV

-39 ACKGNSSSQSTTAAQ
+39 ACGGNSSQSTTAAQ
-54 ATQAAE
+54 ATEAAAE
-60 SGVQDSQNEVM
+60 SGAQDSQNEVM

-83 VEQGPGGA
+83 VEQGPGGV
-91 PNGQGQSSQ
+91 PSG
-100 GRAPDGQNGQQDKGN
+100 APDGQ
-115 PPAKL
+115 P
-120 GDDSNQGQS
+120 
-129 DNGQSSQSGQNS
+129 GQNN

-147 GAPDGKGQPPQGGA
+147 GAPDGKGQPPQGSTSDNKNQPSQGSTSDNQNQPLKGGA
-161 PGGQGGQQN
+161 PE
-170 QGNPPEKP
+170 GN
-178 GNDGSQGQNQGNPQ
+178 
-192 AKPGDGSSQG
+192 
-202 QQNQGNPPEK
+202 
-212 PGDDNSQGQ
+212 
-221 SNNSQSGQPG
+221 GQP
-231 QNSDGQQPGGV
+231 
-242 PDGQGQSPQ
+242 PQ

-263 SFTDADGASIKVSD
+263 TFTDADGASIQVSD

-287 TDEDGNAVQ
+287 TDSNGTAVQ
-296 ISLADMTG
+296 ISLADMPG
-304 GPDGSQGGPSNG
+304 GPDGPQGGLGNG

-338 EFTGDAEES
+338 EFTSDTEES

-383 KGGDSSSFYGIGA
+383 KGGDSSSFYGVGA
-396 SVLAT
+396 SILVT
-401 DGTVNLNGGTITSDA
+401 DGTVDLKGGTITSDA

-429 VNISDTTIT
+429 VNISDTAIT

-489 SAGTG
+489 SSGTG

-537 IQDNDQNDC
+537 IQENEQNDC

-556 SGDSEVGNAVFNMTG
+556 SGDSEVGNAVLNMTG

-640 DVIWDSISNLDFKMT
+640 DVVWDSISNLKFKMT
-655 NGSTLTGGFI
+655 EGSILTGGFI

-671 GNGGSKKADLSID
+671 GNGGSGTADLSID

-692 KDSRLASLTNKGTIK
+692 KDSQLSSLTNKGTIK
-707 DADGKTV
+707 DTEGKTV

-732 VIVDS
+732 VTVES
-737 YNA
+737 YTA

>member
-1 MSRDRMGNDRKTR
+1 MSRYRDRMGNDRKTK
-14 REIGRRLRRGGV
+14 REIGRRLRRGSV

-39 ACKGNSSSQSTTAAQ
+39 ACGGNSSQSTTAAQ
-54 ATQAAE
+54 ATEAAAE
-60 SGVQDSQNEVM
+60 SGAQDSQNEVM

-83 VEQGPGGA
+83 VEQGPGGV
-91 PNGQGQSSQ
+91 PSG
-100 GRAPDGQNGQQDKGN
+100 APDGQ
-115 PPAKL
+115 P
-120 GDDSNQGQS
+120 
-129 DNGQSSQSGQNS
+129 GQNN

-147 GAPDGKGQPPQGGA
+147 GAPDGKGQPPQGSTSDNKNQPSQGSTSDNQNQPPKGGA
-161 PGGQGGQQN
+161 PE
-170 QGNPPEKP
+170 GN
-178 GNDGSQGQNQGNPQ
+178 
-192 AKPGDGSSQG
+192 
-202 QQNQGNPPEK
+202 
-212 PGDDNSQGQ
+212 
-221 SNNSQSGQPG
+221 GQP
-231 QNSDGQQPGGV
+231 
-242 PDGQGQSPQ
+242 PQ

-263 SFTDADGASIKVSD
+263 TFTDADGASIQVSD

-287 TDEDGNAVQ
+287 TDSNGTAVQ
-296 ISLADMTG
+296 ISLADMPG
-304 GPDGSQGGPSNG
+304 GPDGPQGGPGNG

-338 EFTGDAEES
+338 EFTSDTEES

-383 KGGDSSSFYGIGA
+383 KGGDSSSFYGVGA
-396 SVLAT
+396 SILVT
-401 DGTVNLNGGTITSDA
+401 DGTVDLKGGTITSDA

-429 VNISDTTIT
+429 VNISDTAIT

-489 SAGTG
+489 SSGTG

-537 IQDNDQNDC
+537 IQENEQNDC

-556 SGDSEVGNAVFNMTG
+556 SGDSEVGNAVLNMTG

-640 DVIWDSISNLDFKMT
+640 DVIWDSISNLKFKMT
-655 NGSTLTGGFI
+655 EGSILTGGFI

-671 GNGGSKKADLSID
+671 GNGGSGTADLSID

-692 KDSRLASLTNKGTIK
+692 KDSQLSSLTNKGTIK
-707 DADGKTV
+707 DTEGKTV

-732 VIVDS
+732 VTVEF
-737 YNA
+737 YTA

>member
-1 MSRDRMGNDRKTR
+1 MSRYRDRVGNDRKTK
-14 REIGRRLRRGGV
+14 REIGRRLRRGSV

-39 ACKGNSSSQSTTAAQ
+39 ACGGNSSQSTTAAQ
-54 ATQAAE
+54 ATEAAAE
-60 SGVQDSQNEVM
+60 SGAQDSQNEVM

-83 VEQGPGGA
+83 VEQGPGGV
-91 PNGQGQSSQ
+91 PSG
-100 GRAPDGQNGQQDKGN
+100 APDGQ
-115 PPAKL
+115 P
-120 GDDSNQGQS
+120 
-129 DNGQSSQSGQNS
+129 GQNN

-147 GAPDGKGQPPQGGA
+147 GAPDGKGQPPQGSTSDNKNQPSQGSTSDNQNQPPKGGA
-161 PGGQGGQQN
+161 PE
-170 QGNPPEKP
+170 GN
-178 GNDGSQGQNQGNPQ
+178 
-192 AKPGDGSSQG
+192 
-202 QQNQGNPPEK
+202 
-212 PGDDNSQGQ
+212 
-221 SNNSQSGQPG
+221 GQP
-231 QNSDGQQPGGV
+231 
-242 PDGQGQSPQ
+242 PQ

-263 SFTDADGASIKVSD
+263 TFTDADGASIQVSD

-287 TDEDGNAVQ
+287 TDSNGTAVQ
-296 ISLADMTG
+296 ISLADMPG
-304 GPDGSQGGPSNG
+304 GPDGPQGGPENG
-316 APGAGGPGGG
+316 APGAGDPGGG
-326 AQSAPTSYSSVK
+326 AQSAPTFYSSVK
-338 EFTGDAEES
+338 EFTSDTEET
-347 GQSYTSEGTDESA
+347 GQSYISEGTDESA

-383 KGGDSSSFYGIGA
+383 KGGDSSSFYGVGA
-396 SVLAT
+396 SILVT
-401 DGTVNLNGGTITSDA
+401 DGTVDLKGGTITSDA

-429 VNISDTTIT
+429 VNISDTAIT

-489 SAGTG
+489 SSGTG

-537 IQDNDQNDC
+537 IQENEQNDC

-556 SGDSEVGNAVFNMTG
+556 SGDSEVGNAVLNMTG

-600 SSNNEFFLKCTGN
+600 SSNNEIFLKCTGN

-640 DVIWDSISNLDFKMT
+640 DVVWDSISNLKFKMT
-655 NGSTLTGGFI
+655 EGSILTGGFI

-671 GNGGSKKADLSID
+671 GNGGSGTADLSID

-692 KDSRLASLTNKGTIK
+692 KDSQLSSLTNKGTIK
-707 DADGKTV
+707 DTEGKTV

-732 VIVDS
+732 VTVES
-737 YNA
+737 YTA

>member
-1 MSRDRMGNDRKTR
+1 MSRYRDRMGNDRKTK
-14 REIGRRLRRGGV
+14 REIGRRLRRGSV

-39 ACKGNSSSQSTTAAQ
+39 ACGGNSSQSTTAAQ
-54 ATQAAE
+54 ATEAAAE
-60 SGVQDSQNEVM
+60 SGAQDSQNEVM

-83 VEQGPGGA
+83 VEQGPGGV
-91 PNGQGQSSQ
+91 PSG
-100 GRAPDGQNGQQDKGN
+100 APDGQ
-115 PPAKL
+115 P
-120 GDDSNQGQS
+120 
-129 DNGQSSQSGQNS
+129 GQNN

-147 GAPDGKGQPPQGGA
+147 GAPDGKGQPPQGSTSDNKNQPSQGSTSDNQNQPPKGGA
-161 PGGQGGQQN
+161 PE
-170 QGNPPEKP
+170 GN
-178 GNDGSQGQNQGNPQ
+178 
-192 AKPGDGSSQG
+192 
-202 QQNQGNPPEK
+202 
-212 PGDDNSQGQ
+212 
-221 SNNSQSGQPG
+221 GQP
-231 QNSDGQQPGGV
+231 
-242 PDGQGQSPQ
+242 PQ

-263 SFTDADGASIKVSD
+263 TFTDADGVSIQVSD

-287 TDEDGNAVQ
+287 TDSNGTAVQ
-296 ISLADMTG
+296 ISLADMPG
-304 GPDGSQGGPSNG
+304 GPDGSQGGPGNG

-326 AQSAPTSYSSVK
+326 AQSALTSYSSVK
-338 EFTGDAEES
+338 EFTSDTEET
-347 GQSYTSEGTDESA
+347 GQSYISEGTDESA
-360 VLVSNGANVTL
+360 VLVSNGASVTL

-383 KGGDSSSFYGIGA
+383 KGGDSSSFYGVGA
-396 SVLAT
+396 SILVT
-401 DGTVNLNGGTITSDA
+401 DGTVDLKGGTITSDA

-429 VNISDTTIT
+429 VNISDTAIT

-489 SAGTG
+489 SSGTG
-494 SPAVYCTADIEVE
+494 SPAVYCTADIEVN

-523 LNSLSLTNCDLSGH
+523 LNSLSLTGCDLSGH
-537 IQDNDQNDC
+537 IQENEQNDC

-613 ANKRGWGQSG
+613 ANKRGWGQNG

-640 DVIWDSISNLDFKMT
+640 DVVWDSISNLKFKMT
-655 NGSTLTGGFI
+655 EGSILTGGFV

-671 GNGGSKKADLSID
+671 GNGGSGKADLSID

-692 KDSRLASLTNKGTIK
+692 KDSQLSSLTNKGTIK
-707 DADGKTV
+707 DTEGKTV

-723 YVQGDSTYT
+723 YVQGDSAYT
-732 VIVDS
+732 VTVES
-737 YNA
+737 YTA

>member
-1 MSRDRMGNDRKTR
+1 MSRYRDRMGNDRKTK
-14 REIGRRLRRGGV
+14 REIGRRLRRGSV

-39 ACKGNSSSQSTTAAQ
+39 ACGGNSSQSTTAAQ
-54 ATQAAE
+54 ATEAAAE
-60 SGVQDSQNEVM
+60 SGAQDSQNEVM

-83 VEQGPGGA
+83 VEQGPGGV
-91 PNGQGQSSQ
+91 PSG
-100 GRAPDGQNGQQDKGN
+100 APDGQ
-115 PPAKL
+115 P
-120 GDDSNQGQS
+120 
-129 DNGQSSQSGQNS
+129 GQNN

-147 GAPDGKGQPPQGGA
+147 GAPDGKGQPPQGSTSDNKNQPSQGSTSDNQNQPPKGGA
-161 PGGQGGQQN
+161 PE
-170 QGNPPEKP
+170 GN
-178 GNDGSQGQNQGNPQ
+178 
-192 AKPGDGSSQG
+192 
-202 QQNQGNPPEK
+202 
-212 PGDDNSQGQ
+212 
-221 SNNSQSGQPG
+221 GQP
-231 QNSDGQQPGGV
+231 
-242 PDGQGQSPQ
+242 PQ

-263 SFTDADGASIKVSD
+263 TFTDADGASIQVSD

-287 TDEDGNAVQ
+287 TDSNGTAVQ
-296 ISLADMTG
+296 ISLADMPG
-304 GPDGSQGGPSNG
+304 GPDGPQGGLGNG

-338 EFTGDAEES
+338 EFTSDTEES

-383 KGGDSSSFYGIGA
+383 KGGDSSSFYGVGA
-396 SVLAT
+396 SILVT
-401 DGTVNLNGGTITSDA
+401 DGTVDLKGGTITSDA

-429 VNISDTTIT
+429 VNISDTAIT

-489 SAGTG
+489 SSGTG

-537 IQDNDQNDC
+537 IQENEQNDC

-556 SGDSEVGNAVFNMTG
+556 SGDSEVGNAVLNMTG
-571 GSLTSENGGLFYT
+571 GSLTSENGVLFYT

-640 DVIWDSISNLDFKMT
+640 DVVWDSISNLKFKMT
-655 NGSTLTGGFI
+655 EGSILTGGFI

-671 GNGGSKKADLSID
+671 GNGGSGTADLSID

-692 KDSRLASLTNKGTIK
+692 KDSQLSSLTNKGTIK
-707 DADGKTV
+707 DTEGKTV

-732 VIVDS
+732 VTVES
-737 YNA
+737 YTA

>member
-1 MSRDRMGNDRKTR
+1 MSRYRDRVGNDRKTK
-14 REIGRRLRRGGV
+14 REIGRRLRRGSV

-39 ACKGNSSSQSTTAAQ
+39 ACGGNSSQSTTAAQ
-54 ATQAAE
+54 ATEAAAE
-60 SGVQDSQNEVM
+60 SGAQDSQNEVM

-83 VEQGPGGA
+83 VEQGPGGV
-91 PNGQGQSSQ
+91 PSG
-100 GRAPDGQNGQQDKGN
+100 APDGQ
-115 PPAKL
+115 P
-120 GDDSNQGQS
+120 
-129 DNGQSSQSGQNS
+129 GQNN

-147 GAPDGKGQPPQGGA
+147 GAPDGKGQPPQGSTSDNKNQPSQGSTSDNQNQPPKGGA
-161 PGGQGGQQN
+161 PEG
-170 QGNPPEKP
+170 K
-178 GNDGSQGQNQGNPQ
+178 
-192 AKPGDGSSQG
+192 
-202 QQNQGNPPEK
+202 
-212 PGDDNSQGQ
+212 
-221 SNNSQSGQPG
+221 GQP
-231 QNSDGQQPGGV
+231 
-242 PDGQGQSPQ
+242 PQ

-263 SFTDADGASIKVSD
+263 TFTDADGASIQVSD

-287 TDEDGNAVQ
+287 TDSNGTAVQ
-296 ISLADMTG
+296 ISLADMPG
-304 GPDGSQGGPSNG
+304 GPDGPQGGPENG

-326 AQSAPTSYSSVK
+326 AQSAPTFYSSVK
-338 EFTGDAEES
+338 EFTSDTEET
-347 GQSYTSEGTDESA
+347 GQSYISEGTDESA

-383 KGGDSSSFYGIGA
+383 KGGDSSSFYGVGA
-396 SVLAT
+396 SILVT
-401 DGTVNLNGGTITSDA
+401 DGTVDLKGGTITSDA

-429 VNISDTTIT
+429 VNISDTAIT

-489 SAGTG
+489 SSGTG

-537 IQDNDQNDC
+537 IQENEQNDC

-556 SGDSEVGNAVFNMTG
+556 SGDSEVGNAVLNMTG

-600 SSNNEFFLKCTGN
+600 SSNNEFFLQCTGN

-640 DVIWDSISNLDFKMT
+640 DVVWDSISNLDFKMT
-655 NGSTLTGGFI
+655 NGSTLTGGFV

-671 GNGGSKKADLSID
+671 GNGGSGTADLSID

-692 KDSRLASLTNKGTIK
+692 KDSQLSSLTNKGTIK
-707 DADGKTV
+707 DAEGKTV

-723 YVQGDSTYT
+723 YVQGDSAYT
-732 VIVDS
+732 VTVES
-737 YNA
+737 YTA